1 VCYALLSSPKRRGV
15 KRKNPRSTMYA
26 AYLAFPLRLP
36 SIAGRGRRE
45 LLTHPV
51 WLLARRTPN
60 PKIAMGCASS
70 TPVVIA
76 DPAKPEELKPIAA
89 EEAPVLRSAP
99 PTANVIVPPAEV
111 VATEEEK
118 PVAKP
123 STDVVAAAPAPVAA
137 GVLADARSAGLDTS
151 KAVPAWLAN
160 LDLPAPTAAALRAAA
175 EPVAEVVPE
184 VVAPALAPAVAPAP
198 EVAPAP
204 AISAEALAS
213 YKEAFSV
220 FDKDGSGTVSTSEL
234 GEMMSALGQNLSAE
248 ELDAIVV
255 EVDANRSGEIDF
267 DEFCACMQKAKEGG
281 ATTPK
286 LAVIVEES
294 SLLSGLRSFLGRL
307 LFGAPMEE
315 SAAAEAAAAAAAKA
329 AADRQLAAN
338 LAANL
343 DAERVYKTQEAAA
356 TEAAAAEA
364 AAAAVKAAAEAA
376 AAAEI
381 MATELMAAAQKAA
394 AAETRKNRYK
404 LVRCKCCTFSHFALC
419 DACPR
424 CHDAAPRG

>member
-1 VCYALLSSPKRRGV
+1 
-15 KRKNPRSTMYA
+15 
-26 AYLAFPLRLP
+26 
-36 SIAGRGRRE
+36 
-45 LLTHPV
+45 
-51 WLLARRTPN
+51 
-60 PKIAMGCASS
+60 MGCASS

-76 DPAKPEELKPIAA
+76 DPAKPEELKPLAA
-89 EEAPVLRSAP
+89 EEAPVLKSAP
-99 PTANVIVPPAEV
+99 PTAGVVAPPTEV

-123 STDVVAAAPAPVAA
+123 STEVVAAAAAP
-137 GVLADARSAGLDTS
+137 
-151 KAVPAWLAN
+151 
-160 LDLPAPTAAALRAAA
+160 AAA
-175 EPVAEVVPE
+175 VAPE
-184 VVAPALAPAVAPAP
+184 VVAPAAEVVAPEVIAP
-198 EVAPAP
+198 EVIAPEVVAPEVVAPAP
-204 AISAEALAS
+204 AAAPSAPAPAAAPPAPAISEEVLAS

-315 SAAAEAAAAAAAKA
+315 SAAAGAAAEAAA
-329 AADRQLAAN
+329 
-338 LAANL
+338 
-343 DAERVYKTQEAAA
+343 
-356 TEAAAAEA
+356 AAAAEA
-364 AAAAVKAAAEAA
+364 AAAVEAAAEAA

-381 MATELMAAAQKAA
+381 MATEIMAAAQKAA

-404 LVRCKCCTFSHFALC
+404 LVRCKCCTFSHYALC

>member
-1 VCYALLSSPKRRGV
+1 
-15 KRKNPRSTMYA
+15 
-26 AYLAFPLRLP
+26 
-36 SIAGRGRRE
+36 
-45 LLTHPV
+45 
-51 WLLARRTPN
+51 
-60 PKIAMGCASS
+60 
-70 TPVVIA
+70 
-76 DPAKPEELKPIAA
+76 
-89 EEAPVLRSAP
+89 
-99 PTANVIVPPAEV
+99 

-184 VVAPALAPAVAPAP
+184 VVAPALAPA
-198 EVAPAP
+198 VAPAP

-315 SAAAEAAAAAAAKA
+315 SAAAEAAAAAAAAAAKA

-356 TEAAAAEA
+356 TEAAAAE

>member
-1 VCYALLSSPKRRGV
+1 
-15 KRKNPRSTMYA
+15 MYA

>member
-1 VCYALLSSPKRRGV
+1 
-15 KRKNPRSTMYA
+15 M
-26 AYLAFPLRLP
+26 
-36 SIAGRGRRE
+36 
-45 LLTHPV
+45 THPV

-60 PKIAMGCASS
+60 PKTAMGCASS

-89 EEAPVLRSAP
+89 EEAPVLRSVP

-137 GVLADARSAGLDTS
+137 GVLAVARSAGLDTS

>member
-1 VCYALLSSPKRRGV
+1 
-15 KRKNPRSTMYA
+15 
-26 AYLAFPLRLP
+26 
-36 SIAGRGRRE
+36 
-45 LLTHPV
+45 
-51 WLLARRTPN
+51 
-60 PKIAMGCASS
+60 MGCASS

-99 PTANVIVPPAEV
+99 PTANVIVPPTEV

-184 VVAPALAPAVAPAP
+184 VVAPALAPAVAQ
-198 EVAPAP
+198 PAP
-204 AISAEALAS
+204 AISAEVFAS

-315 SAAAEAAAAAAAKA
+315 SAAAGAAAEAAA
-329 AADRQLAAN
+329 
-338 LAANL
+338 
-343 DAERVYKTQEAAA
+343 
-356 TEAAAAEA
+356 AAAAEA
-364 AAAAVKAAAEAA
+364 AAAVEAAAEAA

-381 MATELMAAAQKAA
+381 MATEIMAAAQKAA

-404 LVRCKCCTFSHFALC
+404 LVRCKCCTFSHYALC